1 MKKILI
7 VIHDMRIG
15 GAQRSLLSFLNCLCE
30 EDMQSQ
36 YAIDLMVIDP
46 VGSFYSQIPEEIHIL
61 PPPEELRWLGSSVNA
76 KLFFEHFT
84 WNSVFGEL
92 SWLKNKKKH
101 QELNLQQRLWNC
113 WHSRIPQ
120 METEYD
126 VAISYMDG
134 VPNYY
139 VVDKVSAPKKVL
151 WIHSEYQ
158 KQGYHRE
165 FDRPFFE
172 AADSVVTICQ
182 NCKECIL
189 REFPQLKDRT
199 VVLENITDNK
209 EILKKSQTGICPEF
223 QDDSHLKLLT
233 VARLN
238 QQKGVDMAVKA
249 AHLLKQAGIPFQWL
263 VAGDGPEHSCLQAD
277 IEKLGLQE
285 NFVLL
290 GSVDNPYAYMA
301 ACDVIVQPSRVEGKS
316 IVLDE
321 AKILCKPI
329 VATNY
334 ATVADSLEHG
344 CNGWI
349 VEMTPAG
356 IFKGI
361 ERLYKEEALRQTMI
375 QNLEEAP
382 KGNTQQLQ
390 KYIDIMF

>member
-30 EDMQSQ
+30 ENMQSQ
-36 YAIDLMVIDP
+36 YTIDLMVIDP
-46 VGSFYSQIPEEIHIL
+46 VGSFYSQIPEKIHIL
-61 PPPEELRWLGSSVNA
+61 PPPEELRWLGTSVNT
-76 KLFFEHFT
+76 KLLFKHFT
-84 WNSVFGEL
+84 WNSLLGEL
-92 SWLKNKKKH
+92 SWLQNKKKH
-101 QELNLQQRLWNC
+101 PELNLQQRLWRC

-120 METEYD
+120 LETEYD

-139 VVDKVSAPKKVL
+139 VADKVRAGKKVL
-151 WIHSEYQ
+151 WVHSEYQ

-172 AADSVVTICQ
+172 AADTVVTICQ

-189 REFPQLKDRT
+189 REFPQLRDHT
-199 VVLENITDNK
+199 VVLENITDNR
-209 EILKKSQTGICPEF
+209 EILKKSQTGTCPEF
-223 QDDSHLKLLT
+223 QDNSKLKLLT

-238 QQKGVDMAVKA
+238 QQKGVDMAVQA
-249 AHLLKQAGIPFQWL
+249 AQLLKQAGISFLWL
-263 VAGDGPEHSCLQAD
+263 VAGDGPEHSRLQAD

-285 NFVLL
+285 DFVLL
-290 GSVDNPYAYMA
+290 GSVENPYAYMA
-301 ACDVIVQPSRVEGKS
+301 ACDMIVQPSRVEGKS

-356 IFKGI
+356 IFGGI
-361 ERLYKEEALRQTMI
+361 EVLYKDEVLRQRI
-375 QNLEEAP
+375 VQNIEKAQ

-390 KYIDIMF
+390 KYMDIMF